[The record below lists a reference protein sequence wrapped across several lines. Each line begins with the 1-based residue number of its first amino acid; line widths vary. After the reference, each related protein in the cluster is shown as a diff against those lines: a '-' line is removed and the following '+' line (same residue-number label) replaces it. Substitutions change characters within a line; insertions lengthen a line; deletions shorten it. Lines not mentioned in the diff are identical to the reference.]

1 MTNAMSCNCH
11 IEQVSLMASHSWNNQ
26 ETTFTNHSAGKI
38 SSISLDEN
46 MTVLFFSLTIQNSL
60 FILSHKILFMLNNEL
75 LLLLFSNMS
84 SNKPQTSLFH
94 LDLELLLVS
103 LLQ

>member
-1 MTNAMSCNCH
+1 MSCNCH
-11 IEQVSLMASHSWNNQ
+11 TEQVRLMESHSWNNQ
-26 ETTFTNHSAGKI
+26 ETIFTSHSAGKI
-38 SSISLDEN
+38 SSTPLDEN
-46 MTVLFFSLTIQNSL
+46 VTVVFFSLKIQSSL
-60 FILSHKILFMLNNEL
+60 FILTHRILFLLNNEL

-94 LDLELLLVS
+94 SDLELLLVS